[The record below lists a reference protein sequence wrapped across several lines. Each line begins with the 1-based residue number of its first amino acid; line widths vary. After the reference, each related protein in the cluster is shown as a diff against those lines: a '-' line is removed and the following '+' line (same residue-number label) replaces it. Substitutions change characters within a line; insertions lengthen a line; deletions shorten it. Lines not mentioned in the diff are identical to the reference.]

1 MLIYNTYLL
10 TLYKLIIYVYNTIY
24 SIYNSYFN
32 NLISISIIGYH
43 ILYFSAGVHVVWS
56 GCLLFSVLIILD
68 VYLWVQIVIV
78 CTAPNICILPLF

>member
-10 TLYKLIIYVYNTIY
+10 TLYISIIYVYNTIY

-43 ILYFSAGVHVVWS
+43 ILYFSAGVHVV
-56 GCLLFSVLIILD
+56 
-68 VYLWVQIVIV
+68 
-78 CTAPNICILPLF
+78 

>member
-10 TLYKLIIYVYNTIY
+10 TLYISIIYVYNTIY

-56 GCLLFSVLIILD
+56 GCPVFIVDYFRLHLCLYVGLD
-68 VYLWVQIVIV
+68 CNFVY
-78 CTAPNICILPLF
+78 CP